1 MKKKS
6 LSAQKI
12 IPNLK
17 NKSLNLIFKNFE
29 KKLDKNQIYCVAIS
43 GGPDSLAL
51 AYLTKCF
58 SDKYKNKFYYYVV
71 DHKLRP
77 ESSKEAALVVN
88 LLKKIKIKCKILKWI
103 GKKPKSNIQSL
114 ARFQRYSLL
123 LKECKKNKINNIVLG
138 HHKDDRDENF
148 FIRLTRGSGLKGLVS
163 FSEKSQNFNV
173 NFLRPLINFEKEQ
186 LIYISKKVFKGYIN
200 DPSNKDEKF
209 KRIRI
214 RNLINELKK
223 EGFDKDKLNLT
234 LNNLKDSN
242 EALEFYSNKNIFDN
256 SSFNFKKN
264 QVILNKSFF
273 EQPKEI
279 ILRSVTN
286 LMLKI
291 SKNYYPPRG
300 KRIKRLLDTLELR
313 QNVKNQT
320 LGGCIFKKVNESI
333 IISKE
338 IS

>member
-1 MKKKS
+1 MEEKD
-6 LSAQKI
+6 QKGLFGRLTRLFR
-12 IPNLK
+12 N
-17 NKSLNLIFKNFE
+17 
-29 KKLDKNQIYCVAIS
+29 
-43 GGPDSLAL
+43 GP
-51 AYLTKCF
+51 
-58 SDKYKNKFYYYVV
+58 VV
-71 DHKLRP
+71 T
-77 ESSKEAALVVN
+77 
-88 LLKKIKIKCKILKWI
+88 KKIKQINSSTNSTAFELFRKTQSQVY
-103 GKKPKSNIQSL
+103 SNAMSAYGTYDRL
-114 ARFQRYSLL
+114 ARYADFSEMEYTPELSSALDIYS
-123 LKECKKNKINNIVLG
+123 EEVSST
-138 HHKDDRDENF
+138 DENGNVLHIF
-148 FIRLTRGSGLKGLVS
+148 SNNPRIEEILTELFIDTLNIEFNLTSWT
-163 FSEKSQNFNV
+163 
-173 NFLRPLINFEKEQ
+173 
-186 LIYISKKVFKGYIN
+186 
-200 DPSNKDEKF
+200 
-209 KRIRI
+209 
-214 RNLINELKK
+214 RNLCKYGDFFLFNDVSPESGVINAFPIPVSEMERE

-264 QVILNKSFF
+264 LVILNKSFF

-313 QNVKNQT
+313 HNVKNQT